1 MTFALWVAALV
12 LSAALLAPDVAAVLC
27 WAWGASRR
35 LFPLVALLWLRGSA
49 LRHDDHGT
57 ATSGRERADVVG
69 DQTHR
74 SEKEG

>member
-1 MTFALWVAALV
+1 MT
-12 LSAALLAPDVAAVLC
+12 
-27 WAWGASRR
+27 ASRR

-49 LRHDDHGT
+49 LRHDDHDA

-69 DQTHR
+69 YQAHR

>member
-1 MTFALWVAALV
+1 MTLSLWVAALV
-12 LSAALLAPDVAAVLC
+12 LSAALLAPDVAAALA
-27 WAWGASRR
+27 WAWSASRR
-35 LFPLVALLWLRGSA
+35 LLPFLIALWLRGSA

-74 SEKEG
+74 SEEEG